1 MAKVLVTGATG
12 FIGRHVVPKLVD
24 EGWDVLAVSRG
35 GSGQTAL
42 DLKDKEAIG
51 HLIASTRPDYLLH
64 LAWDVTLGYMDN
76 PNNLDWVASSLELLK
91 AFSENGGKRAVF
103 AGSCV
108 EYDWRYGFMSEELTP
123 LAQQGSLYGIAKN
136 ALHDVAAAYAACQGV
151 SFAWG
156 RVFFLYGDGEKRE
169 RLVPSLIDAFLH
181 GQIPELRCPDARR
194 DYLHVD
200 DVAAA
205 FVAILQ
211 GQFEGAVNIASGE
224 AISLGAIGRKIAEI
238 LRCVPPK
245 WQSKTEQQVPSLVLG
260 DTRRLNDIIRFKP
273 TITWDVG
280 LTAMIEKERRTIL
293 P

>member
-12 FIGRHVVPKLVD
+12 FIGRHVVPKLTD
-24 EGWDVLAVSRG
+24 EGWDVLIVSRG
-35 GSGQTAL
+35 GSGQVAL
-42 DLKDKEAIG
+42 DLEDKEAISRF
-51 HLIASTRPDYLLH
+51 IASTRPDYLLH
-64 LAWDVTLGYMDN
+64 LAWDVTLGYMEN
-76 PNNLDWVASSLELLK
+76 PGNLDWVANSLELLK

-123 LAQQGSLYGIAKN
+123 LAQSSLYGIAKN
-136 ALHDVAAAYAACQGV
+136 ALHNVAAAYAARKGV

-156 RVFFLYGDGEKRE
+156 RVFFLYGDGEKKE
-169 RLVPSLIDAFLH
+169 RLVPSLIDAFLR
-181 GQIPELRCPDARR
+181 GRIPDLRYPDARR

-205 FVAILQ
+205 FVALLK

-224 AISLGAIGRKIAEI
+224 AISLGTIGRKIASI
-238 LRCVPPK
+238 LRLAPPE
-245 WQSKTEQQVPSLVLG
+245 WQGKAEQQVPSLILG
-260 DTRRLNDIIRFKP
+260 DTRRLNDIIQFKP
-273 TITWDVG
+273 TVTWDAG
-280 LTAMIEKERRTIL
+280 LTAMIEKERQTIL